1 MKRVFALIVALLA
14 SLSVAFAAVN
24 VNTATQA
31 ELESL
36 NGIGPAKAKAI
47 IDYRT
52 KNGPFKSLEE
62 LDKVPGVGQGT
73 LAKIRNDVTL
83 TGRTTVPDDA
93 KRTEK
98 KSAARAS
105 TREPS
110 ADDTSKSKATKTPSG
125 GMAKDKPEPKADK
138 KSATSG
144 ADTPGASRSTKD
156 KPEPKADKKSA
167 TSGAD
172 TRGAS
177 RSTKESD
184 KKAAEMNEKKSKS
197 LKKGDT
203 KSDASK

>member
-24 VNTATQA
+24 VNTASQA

-83 TGRTTVPDDA
+83 TGRTTVPADA

-110 ADDTSKSKATKTPSG
+110 ADDTSKSKATKTPSS
-125 GMAKDKPEPKADK
+125 GMTKDKAEQRADK
-138 KSATSG
+138 KSATPG
-144 ADTPGASRSTKD
+144 ADTPSV
-156 KPEPKADKKSA
+156 
-167 TSGAD
+167 
-172 TRGAS
+172 S

-184 KKAAEMNEKKSKS
+184 KKPAEAKEKKSKS
-197 LKKGDT
+197 LKKDEP
-203 KSDASK
+203 KSETAR